1 MNRRELLIGSA
12 AAIGATIVSPI
23 EETSAQ
29 KSQEVIF
36 NGAGGSWQEN
46 VRKAW
51 LAPFSSATG
60 VKVIDTFPFDLGKM
74 ETMVRINNVAWDI
87 TDCPSVFLSAA
98 LDRNLVEPLDYSI
111 IDRSLL
117 SPENYGD
124 RYVAYS
130 EFSANIVY
138 DKRRIAGPEVPT
150 SWKDYWDLK
159 KFPGPRSFRKNPLM
173 ALESALLAD
182 GVAAEKLY
190 PLDLDQAFRKLDEI
204 KKDVRWWSDAQQSV
218 QLIANGEVIMGMTF
232 GSRAIAARSQG
243 IPLEVVWNEALRAKT
258 RFVVPKGAPNKALA
272 MQLLNFIIQPEQQ
285 ARFAMMNK
293 SAPTNAKAF
302 ETIDPSVARDMISFP
317 ANQDKAIVID
327 ELGYWRTNGEAVAKR
342 FDNWLIV

>member
-1 MNRRELLIGSA
+1 MNRREILIGSA
-12 AAIGATIVSPI
+12 TAVGAMALSPLDSA
-23 EETSAQ
+23 SAQ

-36 NGAGGSWQEN
+36 NGAGGSWQDN

-51 LAPFSSATG
+51 LAPFTASTG
-60 VKVIDTFPFDLGKM
+60 VKVTDTFPFDLGKM
-74 ETMVRINNVAWDI
+74 ETMVKINSVTWDI
-87 TDCPSVFLSAA
+87 TDCPSAFLAVA
-98 LDRNLVEPLDYSI
+98 LDRNLVEPLDYSV
-111 IDRSLL
+111 IDRTLL

-138 DKRRIAGPEVPT
+138 DKRRIPGPDAPS

-173 ALESALLAD
+173 ALEAALLAD
-182 GVAAEKLY
+182 GVAADKLY
-190 PLDLDQAFRKLDEI
+190 PLDLDRAFKKLDEI
-204 KKDVRWWSDAQQSV
+204 KKDVRWWTDAQQSV

-232 GSRAIAARSQG
+232 ASRAIAARAQG
-243 IPLEVVWNEALRAKT
+243 VPLEVVWDQALRAKT
-258 RFVVPKGAPNKALA
+258 RFVVPKGAPNKENA
-272 MQLLNFIIQPEQQ
+272 MKLLNFIIQAEQQ

-302 ETIDPSVARDMISFP
+302 ASIDEAVARDLITFP
-317 ANQDKAIVID
+317 ANRDKAIVLD

-342 FDNWLIV
+342 YDRWLIA